1 MAPTLSP
8 PPAPPRPDWPIP
20 TVSLRIDDLS
30 HPGAKLFLDNVD
42 PIQIMRD
49 SIITVLQWLYVTT
62 DKAPRAMQTI
72 LLVLRPME
80 GVAYTT
86 GSETAKEIHFACQH
100 IVNCADRCADEI
112 RGVFVHEVVHCYQYN
127 GQDTCPSGL
136 IEGIADW
143 VRLCSALVP
152 PHWRRGGSRWDEG
165 YHVTAYF
172 LQWLTERYGEG
183 TVQEINELMKDA
195 PYDESIF
202 KTVTGRKVNK
212 LWKLYKEHLGEGDG
226 TGAAN
231 MDAVDACVEDS
242 EGGAKVS
249 QD

>member
-1 MAPTLSP
+1 MAIRNDGQGTNGVSGYYITCPSTHGRCRLH
-8 PPAPPRPDWPIP
+8 DW
-20 TVSLRIDDLS
+20 LR
-30 HPGAKLFLDNVD
+30 
-42 PIQIMRD
+42 
-49 SIITVLQWLYVTT
+49 
-62 DKAPRAMQTI
+62 
-72 LLVLRPME
+72 E
-80 GVAYTT
+80 
-86 GSETAKEIHFACQH
+86 H

-112 RGVFVHEVVHCYQYN
+112 RGVLVHEVVHCLQYN

-143 VRLCSALVP
+143 VRLSSGLVP
-152 PHWRRGGSRWDEG
+152 PHWRRGGNKWDEG

-195 PYDESIF
+195 PYDESSF
-202 KTVTGRKVNK
+202 KTVTGRKVSK

-231 MDAVDACVEDS
+231 MDAVDACVDSDS
-242 EGGAKVS
+242 EGGAGVS